1 MLLADRR
8 ICPSLRYANNLY
20 EKWLVEKKGAS
31 NASAVFDCLE
41 EIVNYYNRNTA
52 DKGGKCYFQRVDRN
66 GSAKHDL
73 MWSIC
78 TPLRSRVHG
87 TRQHGEMVFM
97 DSSGSIDRHNNPV
110 FFMHTSHP
118 CGVLPLGVWVR
129 WSQSQ
134 PCLENCLEK
143 FKCILPSDAFGGK
156 GAQKEPDIFTT
167 DDNTGQRQALR
178 VHWQQATLL
187 LYNFHFLQA
196 TWRWLLD
203 SKHPILKDDK
213 QHLMSIMQ
221 DLVLAKTQQEFEKIE
236 PLFLSDIFFVWSA
249 VSWSRCYVDSHTLL
263 NQIAKQQS

>member
-8 ICPSLRYANNLY
+8 ICPSLRYVNNLY

-31 NASAVFDCLE
+31 NASAMFDCLK
-41 EIVNYYNRNTA
+41 EIVNYYNRNNA
-52 DKGGKCYFQRVDRN
+52 DKGGKCYLQRVDRN

-87 TRQHGEMVFM
+87 TTQPGEMVFM

-110 FFMHTSHP
+110 FFMHTYHP
-118 CGVLPLGVWVR
+118 CGVLPLVVWVS

-134 PCLENCLEK
+134 LCLENQLEK
-143 FKCILPSDAFGGK
+143 FKCILPSDTFGGR
-156 GAQKEPDIFTT
+156 GAQKEPGIFTT
-167 DDNTGQRQALR
+167 DTGRRQALR

-187 LYNFHFLQA
+187 LCIFHFLQA

-203 SKHPILKDDK
+203 SEHPILKDDK

-221 DLVLAKTQQEFEKIE
+221 DLVFAKTHQEFEEIE
-236 PLFLSDIFFVWSA
+236 PLVLSNIFFVWSA
-249 VSWSRCYVDSHTLL
+249 VSWSRCYVDAPTLL
-263 NQIAKQQS
+263 NKMAKHQS

>member
-8 ICPSLRYANNLY
+8 ICPSLRYVNNLY

-31 NASAVFDCLE
+31 NASAMFDCLE

-73 MWSIC
+73 MRSIC

-129 WSQSQ
+129 
-134 PCLENCLEK
+134 
-143 FKCILPSDAFGGK
+143 
-156 GAQKEPDIFTT
+156 
-167 DDNTGQRQALR
+167 
-178 VHWQQATLL
+178 
-187 LYNFHFLQA
+187 
-196 TWRWLLD
+196 
-203 SKHPILKDDK
+203 
-213 QHLMSIMQ
+213 
-221 DLVLAKTQQEFEKIE
+221 
-236 PLFLSDIFFVWSA
+236 
-249 VSWSRCYVDSHTLL
+249 
-263 NQIAKQQS
+263 